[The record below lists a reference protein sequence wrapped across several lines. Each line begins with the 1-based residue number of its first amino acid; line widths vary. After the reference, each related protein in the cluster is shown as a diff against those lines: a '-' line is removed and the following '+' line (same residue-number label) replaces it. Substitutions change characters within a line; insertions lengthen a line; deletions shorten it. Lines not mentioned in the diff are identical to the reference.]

1 MRPVD
6 AVESDPMEEFYHLR
20 IAASIAW
27 PLLHAVCQPW
37 GCSYALWLLHPLRS
51 HIDGWIR
58 DTVNT
63 ATCYSQSAG
72 AGPERQLLRALDE
85 LAT

>member
-27 PLLHAVCQPW
+27 PFFHAVCQPW
-37 GCSYALWLLHPLRS
+37 GCSYALWLLHALRS
-51 HIDGWIR
+51 YIDGWIR
-58 DTVNT
+58 DAVNT
-63 ATCYSQSAG
+63 ATGYSLSAG
-72 AGPERQLLRALDE
+72 AVPERQLLQALE
-85 LAT
+85 G